1 MPVMTNVRGKASEA
15 RSKLLTTA
23 TRLFYTEGIHS
34 VGIDRIVV
42 EAKVTRAT
50 LYRHFP
56 GKDDLIVYYLQEADQ
71 AIRDQVGAIL
81 AKESPALDTLRAI
94 AESIAAGIRSPGFR
108 GCAFLNAAA
117 EYPDPAHPVHQAV
130 LAHREWFSRVITE
143 ALANAGNAPAGPAA
157 RRFVLMRDGAMA
169 TGCLSDP
176 EPICETFLQGV
187 EDLLQRHVA
196 VSRGE
201 PG

>member
-1 MPVMTNVRGKASEA
+1 MTNTSGA

-23 TRLFYTEGIHS
+23 TRLFYTEGIRS

-71 AIRDQVGAIL
+71 ALRGQADAIL
-81 AKESPALDTLRAI
+81 ARGLPAPDTLRAI
-94 AESIAAGIRSPGFR
+94 AESIAEGIRSPGFR

-117 EYPDPAHPVHQAV
+117 EYPDPVHPVHQAV
-130 LAHREWFSRVITE
+130 LAHREWFSGVITE
-143 ALANAGNAPAGPAA
+143 VLASAGDAPVERAA
-157 RRFVLMRDGAMA
+157 RRFVLLRDGAMA

-176 EPICETFLQGV
+176 DPICETFLQGV
-187 EDLLQRHVA
+187 EDLLRLHFAA
-196 VSRGE
+196 VD
-201 PG
+201 